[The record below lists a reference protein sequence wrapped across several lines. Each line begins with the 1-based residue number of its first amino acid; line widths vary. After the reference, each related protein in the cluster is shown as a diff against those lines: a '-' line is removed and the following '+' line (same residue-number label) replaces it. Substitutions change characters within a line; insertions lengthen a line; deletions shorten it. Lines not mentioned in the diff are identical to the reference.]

1 MSAETQARKIFETWE
16 KTLPMSHVFTGLHN
30 EVDLL
35 VKMIAAAL
43 EQRSKEAITN
53 RTIYEG

>member
-1 MSAETQARKIFETWE
+1 MSDETQARKIFEAWE
-16 KTLPMSHVFTGLHN
+16 KTLPMRHVFTGLNN

-35 VKMIAAAL
+35 VRMIAAAL

-53 RTIYEG
+53 RKIYEG